1 MKGKKQNV
9 SKSCEV
15 NLIVNRRD
23 GKNEKIRVYR
33 KNERFFIHKTTRKK
47 LTQKEIA
54 KEIGIS
60 RTYYAFIEKGKRDP
74 SPKIAKK
81 IAKLFNLDWTLFYN
95 D

>member
-1 MKGKKQNV
+1 MRKFV
-9 SKSCEV
+9 YTE
-15 NLIVNRRD
+15 RMRD
-23 GKNEKIRVYR
+23 FLYIKRQE
-33 KNERFFIHKTTRKK
+33 KK